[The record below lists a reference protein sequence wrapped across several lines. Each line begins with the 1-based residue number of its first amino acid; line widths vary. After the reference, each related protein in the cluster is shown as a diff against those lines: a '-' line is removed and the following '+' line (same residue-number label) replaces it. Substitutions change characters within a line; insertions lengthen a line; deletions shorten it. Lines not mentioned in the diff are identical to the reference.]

1 MENTHLTLLFWKIH
15 TSRIK
20 IMGLNTRRILSLS
33 LPFVTL

>member
-1 MENTHLTLLFWKIH
+1 MENTHLTFLSWKIH

-33 LPFVTL
+33 LPFATL